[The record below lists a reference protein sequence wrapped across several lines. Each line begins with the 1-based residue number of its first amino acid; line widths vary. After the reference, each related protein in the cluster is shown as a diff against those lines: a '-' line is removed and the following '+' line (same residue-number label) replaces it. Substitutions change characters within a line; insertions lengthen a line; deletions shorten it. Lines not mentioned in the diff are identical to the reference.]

1 MRSWHWRTQPERLA
15 IRLVDRQLQAPLW
28 LSPVSSLSG
37 VSDPPTLM
45 AVSAGPRRNFGRRWC
60 RAGERLATLAGRTVR
75 VARSQCGGSGGVGL
89 WVAWWWMML
98 PRWLAA
104 LRSAESRDLA

>member
-15 IRLVDRQLQAPLW
+15 IRLVDRQLASAPL
-28 LSPVSSLSG
+28 VVASLVVVGGERS
-37 VSDPPTLM
+37 PTLM

-75 VARSQCGGSGGVGL
+75 VAAPQCGGSGGVGL
-89 WVAWWWMML
+89 VAWWWMML
-98 PRWLAA
+98 PRWSAA